1 MADTE
6 RVRPDDLGQFLRAK
20 RALIRPEDTGVVTYG
35 RRRVP
40 GLRREEVAQ
49 LAGVSTD
56 YYVKLEQGRSTGVSD
71 AVLDAIADVLRLD
84 DTEREYLRNLIRS
97 TSGNAPQHDPHSWSQ
112 VRPGLLRLLDSM
124 PDVPALVVG
133 PSLNYLAWNDLGD
146 ALLDASTAARAGRT
160 AAHQVFL
167 DPHAR
172 DLHVDWTGTTQDL
185 VGYLRFSAG
194 RDPNDAAVA
203 AVVKELTAR
212 SAEFR
217 TLWARHAV
225 RDKAPGRRR
234 FNHPAVGTL
243 DLAYE
248 FLRLPEHE
256 NQVLVTYTADA
267 GSPTEERLRLLAHW
281 SATKTRAHPE
291 MEQGSGQ
298 SAR

>member
-1 MADTE
+1 M
-6 RVRPDDLGQFLRAK
+6 RPDDLGQFLRAK
-20 RALIRPEDTGVVTYG
+20 RALIRPGEAGVPTYG

-56 YYVKLEQGRSTGVSD
+56 YYIKLEQGRTNGVSD
-71 AVLDAIADVLRLD
+71 SVLDAIADALRLD
-84 DTEREYLRNLIRS
+84 DTEREYLRNLVRPVAGEPPRADS
-97 TSGNAPQHDPHSWSQ
+97 PP
-112 VRPGLLRLLDSM
+112 VRPGLLRLLESM

-133 PSLNYLAWNDLGD
+133 PSLHYLAWNDLGD
-146 ALLDASTAARAGRT
+146 ALLDASAAARAGRS

-167 DPHAR
+167 GPNAR
-172 DLHVDWTGTTQDL
+172 DLHLDWTGTTRDL

-194 RDPNDAAVA
+194 RDPNDTAVA
-203 AVVKELTAR
+203 AVVAELAAR
-212 SAEFR
+212 SDEFR
-217 TLWARHAV
+217 TLWAQHAV

-256 NQVLVTYTADA
+256 NQVLVTYTAEA
-267 GSPTEERLRLLAHW
+267 GSPTEERLRLLASW
-281 SATKTRAHPE
+281 AATTRAHQHGEPIADTGE
-291 MEQGSGQ
+291 RNG
-298 SAR
+298 R